1 MITTFEFGTPAYDE
15 SVKLRDEIL
24 RKPLNMVFYAED
36 LAKEYDQTHIGYYDE
51 NGVMVGC
58 LILQDYGE
66 GNAKM
71 RQVAVAENQQGKG
84 IGKKMVAF
92 SEVYARQ
99 NGFKKIVLHAREVAC
114 PFYDKL
120 GYQRVG
126 ERFEE
131 VNIPHF
137 KMEKVL

>member
-15 SVKLRDEIL
+15 SVGLRDDIL
-24 RKPLNMVFYAED
+24 RKPLKMVFYAED
-36 LAKEYDQTHIGYYDE
+36 LAKEYDQTHIGYYAK
-51 NGVMVGC
+51 NGIMVGC
-58 LILQDYGE
+58 LILQDYGD

-71 RQVAVAENQQGKG
+71 RQVAVAENYQSKG
-84 IGKKMVAF
+84 IGQKMVAF

-99 NGFKKIVLHAREVAC
+99 NGFTKMVLHARESAC

-120 GYQRVG
+120 GYDRVG

>member
-15 SVKLRDEIL
+15 SIKLRDDIL

-36 LAKEYDQTHIGYYDE
+36 LAKEFDQIHIGYYDQ
-51 NGVMVGC
+51 NGVMIGC
-58 LILQDYGE
+58 MVLQDYG
-66 GNAKM
+66 NKQAKM
-71 RQVAVAENQQGKG
+71 RQVAVADSHQGKG
-84 IGKKMVAF
+84 VGKKMVAF
-92 SEVYARQ
+92 FEQYARQ
-99 NGFKKIVLHAREVAC
+99 QGYEKVVLHAREVAC

-120 GYQRVG
+120 GYSRVG
-126 ERFEE
+126 KRFEE

>member
-15 SVKLRDEIL
+15 SIRLRDDIL

-36 LAKEYDQTHIGYYDE
+36 LVKEFDQTHIGYYDE
-51 NGVMVGC
+51 NGRMIGCMV
-58 LILQDYGE
+58 LQDYG
-66 GNAKM
+66 NRQAKM
-71 RQVAVAENQQGKG
+71 RQVAVAKNQQGKG

-92 SEVYARQ
+92 FEAYAQQ
-99 NGFKKIVLHAREVAC
+99 NGFEKVVLHAREVAC

-120 GYQRVG
+120 GYDRVG

-137 KMEKVL
+137 KMEKTL